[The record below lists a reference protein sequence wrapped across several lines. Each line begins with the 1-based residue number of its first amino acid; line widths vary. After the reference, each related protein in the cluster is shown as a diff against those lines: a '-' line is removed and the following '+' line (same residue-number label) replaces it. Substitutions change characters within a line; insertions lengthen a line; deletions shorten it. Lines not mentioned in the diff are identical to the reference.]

1 MYQLMS
7 VLPHLNACLNSLS
20 GIFLLAG
27 FYFIRNHKIESHRKC
42 MLTAF
47 IASSIFLASYLTYHS
62 LRAYYFHIGPT
73 RFTGEGWIR
82 PVYFTVLIT
91 HTILAVVIAPFIL
104 VTLSR
109 ALKGRFIVHAKLA
122 RWAFPVWL
130 YVSMTG
136 VFVYVMLY
144 QVYAAP

>member
-20 GIFLLAG
+20 GIFLLVG
-27 FYFIRNHKIESHRKC
+27 FYFIRNKKIESHRKC
-42 MLTAF
+42 MLTSF
-47 IASSIFLASYLTYHS
+47 IASAVFLASYLTYHS
-62 LRAYYFHIGPT
+62 LRAYYFHIGPS

-82 PVYFTVLIT
+82 PVYFSVLIT

-109 ALKGRFIVHAKLA
+109 ALKGRFFVHAKLA
-122 RWAFPVWL
+122 RWTFPVWL
-130 YVSMTG
+130 YVSITG